1 MALIIEY
8 CSSRKEGN
16 FSWWWRLVNKD
27 REGKKRKDI
36 QLPTLELMEKI
47 LVKITGTLIKFKFA
61 LPRYSWGMY
70 FGTEKNL
77 SEEVLKSFLKKLK
90 EKVSE

>member
-1 MALIIEY
+1 MALTIEY
-8 CSSRKEGN
+8 CSSSRKEGN
-16 FSWWWRLVNKD
+16 FLWWWRLVTK
-27 REGKKRKDI
+27 EGNKRKDI